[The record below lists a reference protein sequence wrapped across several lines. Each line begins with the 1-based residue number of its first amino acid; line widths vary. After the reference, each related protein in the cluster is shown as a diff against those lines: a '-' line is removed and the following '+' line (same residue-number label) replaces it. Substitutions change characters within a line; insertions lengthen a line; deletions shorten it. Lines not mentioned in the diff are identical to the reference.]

1 MKKMNPL
8 DVVRLVYK
16 SLVYYTD
23 NFSESN
29 FFSHFKFGKLYRG
42 IKDNCGY
49 TKYFMVKIWDTDFP
63 KIYNCEEDFYFRLL
77 EEVALLRHEMVISHP
92 GMAKLY
98 GYYYKGSRFAVVYEF
113 KPFDSLFNL
122 LPKESFTWLQ
132 RMKTALGLASLLR
145 YLHLEKSAFYQ
156 PFLVHS
162 LDAANV
168 VLDEEYNPKLCDFG
182 SISGG
187 IFPDKRAYSCHHG
200 CYGCLD
206 ISLFNT
212 GDRSNKQD
220 VFAFG
225 VVLLFLISK
234 RVYTDEDS
242 ESCAPFV
249 FEWAFREYEEAL
261 QSKTE
266 FSLVHKS
273 LADEDDFCT
282 DDGHKITM
290 LALECVNGDEN
301 QRPTMKQV
309 VKSLLKLELVK
320 QNADFLGVDKVL
332 NPCENGI

>member
-29 FFSHFKFGKLYRG
+29 FLGHFKFGKLYRG
-42 IKDNCGY
+42 KKDNCGY

-63 KIYNCEEDFYFRLL
+63 KIYFCEEDFYFRLL
-77 EEVALLRHEMVISHP
+77 EEVALLRHEMVICHP
-92 GMAKLY
+92 GMVKLY
-98 GYYYKGSRFAVVYEF
+98 GYYY
-113 KPFDSLFNL
+113 
-122 LPKESFTWLQ
+122 KESFTWLQ
-132 RMKTALGLASLLR
+132 RMKTALGLASLIR

-162 LDAANV
+162 LDAANI

-225 VVLLFLISK
+225 VVLLFLILK

-301 QRPTMKQV
+301 QRPTVKQV
-309 VKSLLKLELVK
+309 VKSLLKLEVVK
-320 QNADFLGVDKVL
+320 QNADFIGVNKVL